1 MVRKAYCCD
10 ASRKLFDDY
19 YAGRQ
24 SGSGKPIF
32 VGKKYQRGHG
42 LGNILG
48 GFERK
53 CMAIA
58 TDNGA
63 RKTVARKR
71 CKTGWKLPTM
81 SSRAKNLKSPP
92 KKRILSGINRTL
104 MDMMRQSGSGVRA
117 KRSRDIFA

>member
-32 VGKKYQRGHG
+32 VGKRYQRGHG

-53 CMAIA
+53 WLLQLITVHGKQLLRNAVKPGLEIA
-58 TDNGA
+58 DDVIEG
-63 RKTVARKR
+63 KKFKR
-71 CKTGWKLPTM
+71 V
-81 SSRAKNLKSPP
+81 RQ
-92 KKRILSGINRTL
+92 KRIPSGIKRTL
-104 MDMMRQSGSGVRA
+104 MDMMRQCGVRA